1 MDYAFNADPTSKRTS
16 NATPKPKPQSK
27 TKSKSTPKSIVPKK
41 PKQSPAVKKTKK
53 TPIKKSTKTPKITPP
68 PKSTEIARKISLPKS
83 TKEKPL
89 PKRTRKPFPVKKQ
102 KTKSTNAATPV
113 KIGEPKT
120 PAIKI
125 IPCKP
130 RKQPKPIDPNKVSE
144 PANSTRS
151 AKKRLYA
158 EDAFIQSSDT
168 VGHKKTRT
176 EFFSNLCDCDHD
188 CDCK

>member
-1 MDYAFNADPTSKRTS
+1 MSQFN
-16 NATPKPKPQSK
+16 KPIIITNQL
-27 TKSKSTPKSIVPKK
+27 KK
-41 PKQSPAVKKTKK
+41 PAPRKKTKTLANSAPKKKTERKSK
-53 TPIKKSTKTPKITPP
+53 TPAKPKKQKTETKTKTKTP
-68 PKSTEIARKISLPKS
+68 A
-83 TKEKPL
+83 KP
-89 PKRTRKPFPVKKQ
+89 KKQ
-102 KTKSTNAATPV
+102 KTKITNAATPV

-130 RKQPKPIDPNKVSE
+130 RKLPKPIDPNKVSE
-144 PANSTRS
+144 PAKSTRQ

-168 VGHKKTRT
+168 FGDKKART
-176 EFFSNLCDCDHD
+176 EFFTSLCDCDHD

>member
-1 MDYAFNADPTSKRTS
+1 MITN
-16 NATPKPKPQSK
+16 QSK
-27 TKSKSTPKSIVPKK
+27 KTAPKK
-41 PKQSPAVKKTKK
+41 KTE
-53 TPIKKSTKTPKITPP
+53 TKTPAKPKTQKTKTP
-68 PKSTEIARKISLPKS
+68 A
-83 TKEKPL
+83 KP
-89 PKRTRKPFPVKKQ
+89 KKQ
-102 KTKSTNAATPV
+102 KTKITNAATPV

-130 RKQPKPIDPNKVSE
+130 RKLPKSIDPNKVSE
-144 PANSTRS
+144 PAKSTRQ

-168 VGHKKTRT
+168 FGDKKART
-176 EFFSNLCDCDHD
+176 EFFTSLCDCDHD